1 MGKNEQKQCLAYIYR
16 QWHLHG
22 LQLGSGLPVEN
33 VVLLVYNNDLV
44 MLASTDMKYH
54 WCKQVFNIIISNA

>member
-1 MGKNEQKQCLAYIYR
+1 MFTRFAVRLRVTCGKCI
-16 QWHLHG
+16 
-22 LQLGSGLPVEN
+22 
-33 VVLLVYNNDLV
+33 LLVYNNDLV

>member
-1 MGKNEQKQCLAYIYR
+1 MGKNEQKQLFNLWQCLVYIYR

-44 MLASTDMKYH
+44 MLASTDM
-54 WCKQVFNIIISNA
+54 